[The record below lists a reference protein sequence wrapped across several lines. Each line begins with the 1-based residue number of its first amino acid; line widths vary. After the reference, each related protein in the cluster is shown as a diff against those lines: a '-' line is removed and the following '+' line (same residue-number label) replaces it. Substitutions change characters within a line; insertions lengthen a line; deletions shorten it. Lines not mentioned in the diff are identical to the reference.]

1 MPAAMRT
8 LRMLMSRSGVLMALL
23 AVPLWAAS
31 ASLPS
36 SPESYLSQAARVRQ
50 SVDRPWAPEAGQL
63 GNLRHLQITASDCV
77 VRVVSG
83 SENRVFPGTREVIVV
98 ERSRVLDANPN
109 EQPAPRDVV
118 LATDHAQACPG
129 LGSCGVSITQVKR
142 SADNSVTGA
151 ACFTVQLATGHDLLL
166 GGDGLSLLVDQVRQ
180 PALRITLNPG
190 ARLRLWLERVNIGLL
205 SIHANAPARVGGSG
219 KVDFLQVG
227 SSNSGSAMFLQ
238 EFHASQ
244 VGVSATTTGT
254 QWAIRIDADTKA
266 GYYQPA
272 RAPGPIA
279 EKYPIQIEGPIN
291 RLDVPVGQVDPHPL
305 SEATRTATRALRN
318 EVLGQAGPEPVLPAS
333 APTYSSSSPAIS
345 AGALAQD
352 PQQRVA
358 DVVARYLPASIR
370 ITKVALWK
378 KGGRLE
384 GTAPDA
390 ESVRNAVRL
399 LEESGEFTY
408 VSGGGS
414 RPSDGRHAFSFQLRF
429 ACEVPGQPSACPAGD
444 PAASGAYSEAQ
455 VRDALHTLLGPLVT
469 VNEVRLS
476 GDTIQLKAVAPN
488 EMEARASLER
498 LSKRKDFFRLS
509 TSMHG
514 PSSDGSSANITAV
527 LKLYCA
533 IPPKADGICS
543 P

>member
-1 MPAAMRT
+1 MPAAKRPVG
-8 LRMLMSRSGVLMALL
+8 MLVSQLGALMALL
-23 AVPLWAAS
+23 ASPLWAAG

-36 SPESYLSQAARVRQ
+36 SPESYLSQSARVRQ
-50 SVDRPWAPEAGQL
+50 STDRPWAPEAGQL
-63 GNLRHLQITASDCV
+63 GNLRHLQITAADCV

-129 LGSCGVSITQVKR
+129 LGSCGVSITPVRR
-142 SADNSVTGA
+142 SSDNVVTGA

-180 PALRITLNPG
+180 PTLRITLNPSAG
-190 ARLRLWLERVNIGLL
+190 LRVWLEQVNIGLL

-219 KVDFLQVG
+219 QVDFLQVG
-227 SSNSGSAMFLQ
+227 SSDSGSAMFLQ
-238 EFHASQ
+238 GFHASQ

-272 RAPGPIA
+272 RAPGA
-279 EKYPIQIEGPIN
+279 VAKRYPIEIEGSIN
-291 RLDVPVGQVDPHPL
+291 RLEVPVGQVDPQPL
-305 SEATRTATRALRN
+305 SEATRVATRALRD
-318 EVLGQAGPEPVLPAS
+318 EVLRRAGPAPVLPTSDSSLPS
-333 APTYSSSSPAIS
+333 ATVA
-345 AGALAQD
+345 AEALAQD
-352 PQQRVA
+352 PSERVA

-378 KGGRLE
+378 KGARLE
-384 GTAPDA
+384 GMAPDPA
-390 ESVRNAVRL
+390 SAREVARL
-399 LEESGEFTY
+399 LNESGEFTY
-408 VSGGGS
+408 VDGGS
-414 RPSDGRHAFSFQLRF
+414 SLPRDGGHKFSVQLRF
-429 ACEVPGQPSACPAGD
+429 ACEIPGQRSVCPAGD
-444 PAASGAYSEAQ
+444 PAASGAYSEVQ
-455 VRDALHTLLGPLVT
+455 VRGVIDNLLGPLVI
-469 VNEVRLS
+469 VHEVRLD
-476 GDTIQLKAVAPN
+476 GDKIHLKAVAPN
-488 EMEARASLER
+488 EVEARQALER
-498 LSKRKDFFRLS
+498 LGQRKDFIRLS

-514 PSSDGSSANITAV
+514 PSASGSSVNISAV
-527 LKLYCA
+527 LNLYCA
-533 IPPKADGICS
+533 IPPKADGICI